1 MRPRIWWQHVPNGTT
16 GGNFSTSNSSQRRP
30 TAQYVGGYRAW
41 SMPRTG
47 GPYVVYYL
55 LNDGY
60 TIAAQSDLFD
70 ATTGD
75 TESPGQL

>member
-1 MRPRIWWQHVPNGTT
+1 
-16 GGNFSTSNSSQRRP
+16 
-30 TAQYVGGYRAW
+30 
-41 SMPRTG
+41 MPRTG
-47 GPYVVYYL
+47 GPYVVYFL